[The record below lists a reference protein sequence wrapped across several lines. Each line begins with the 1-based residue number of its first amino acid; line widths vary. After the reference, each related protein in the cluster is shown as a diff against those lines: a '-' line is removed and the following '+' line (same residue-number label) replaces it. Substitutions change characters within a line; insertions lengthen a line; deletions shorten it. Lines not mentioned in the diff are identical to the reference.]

1 MANQYHRLL
10 DAQILPPN
18 WVQPKEDVFDAG
30 AWKEVEAH
38 YRGIKTGSAG
48 TVKLQT
54 AAVNEP
60 DAWVDVTGLS
70 WSLSGTGGLASSSHY
85 LRYLR
90 AVTDGA
96 VAGAPAGLIDLV
108 LKN

>member
-38 YRGIKTGSAG
+38 Y
-48 TVKLQT
+48 
-54 AAVNEP
+54 
-60 DAWVDVTGLS
+60 
-70 WSLSGTGGLASSSHY
+70 